1 MGWFSTYLSPNWPW
15 FFCCY
20 VVVFCQMATIQ
31 SYSDEI
37 EREILK
43 QQIDVEYSYAG

>member
-1 MGWFSTYLSPNWPW
+1 
-15 FFCCY
+15 
-20 VVVFCQMATIQ
+20 MATIQ

-43 QQIDVEYSYAG
+43 QQIDVEYSYAGQMFLLPIVIDM